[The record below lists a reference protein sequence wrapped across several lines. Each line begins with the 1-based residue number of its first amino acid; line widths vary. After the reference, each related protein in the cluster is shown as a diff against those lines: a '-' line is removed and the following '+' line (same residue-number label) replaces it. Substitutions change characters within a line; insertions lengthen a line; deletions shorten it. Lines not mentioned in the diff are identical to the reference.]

1 MMNRIRMRVERGR
14 TWLGL
19 TGLALCACS
28 PQALRP
34 VPSTGSAPEK
44 ASETALSGE
53 DTLEKP
59 AHPKATA
66 LCPPDMVFV
75 EGGRL
80 APVGRKFPKRMIN
93 GSTGAVER
101 VLEPDPEYVA
111 SFCMDRHMVRL
122 EDYARCVAQGACK
135 RIPCMADG
143 TTLEIECD
151 HDVELEGFVAHAW
164 IWHARSYCRHEGK
177 RLAHYRQWDYAA
189 HGVDSRRY
197 PWGGE
202 VRHAGDGQECSSF
215 GGIVR
220 QPCNWK
226 GAPRDITPF
235 GVEDLASWSEITDGQ
250 GRFICPRTAGFHMHA
265 GRAPEFVRGAFR
277 CTWTDF
283 PPGHPGNAEP
293 GDRQLFRSPKGSG
306 AARAGDGKVADAAK
320 PKQIAS
326 EAQVTETAKPEQ
338 AKQPAGKAEQKKDE
352 RDARDAAARE
362 ARCPP
367 EMAFLQGGELERM
380 DGTKVTVA
388 PFCMD
393 RYEVSREHYMRCM
406 SEGNC
411 TAIPCVGRPDTP
423 GDFPVECAHWS
434 QARDYCAAMDKRLP
448 NSAEWYFAAGGFD
461 GRRFP
466 WGDGRADPEEK
477 DQVCF
482 WRRHRGPCPIGQSPK
497 DRTPH
502 GIYDLAASA
511 QEWSADDAPIAG
523 RKYLHG
529 GASYVHFDWLLGNQ
543 FTLGVEPD
551 ATYAGFRCAR
561 SVRK

>member
-1 MMNRIRMRVERGR
+1 MKRIRMRVERGR
-14 TWLGL
+14 NWLAL
-19 TGLALCACS
+19 AGLALCVCS
-28 PQALRP
+28 PQGVRP
-34 VPSTGSAPEK
+34 VPSTVRPEK
-44 ASETALSGE
+44 TSEEPSSPTG
-53 DTLEKP
+53 
-59 AHPKATA
+59 TA

-80 APVGRKFPKRMIN
+80 APKA
-93 GSTGAVER
+93 GSIPSHRIRCCDGAR
-101 VLEPDPEYVA
+101 VAVPEPDPEYVA
-111 SFCMDRHMVRL
+111 SFCVDRQMVTL
-122 EDYARCVAQGACK
+122 EEYEQCVAQGVCSPLK
-135 RIPCMADG
+135 CLEDRISG
-143 TTLEIECD
+143 EIECG
-151 HDVELEGFVAHAW
+151 HDTALEGFVARAW
-164 IWHARSYCRHEGK
+164 IWQARSFCRNQGK
-177 RLAHYRQWDYAA
+177 QLTDFRQWDYAL
-189 HGVDSRRY
+189 GGYDSRLY

-202 VRHAGDGQECSSF
+202 VRHMGDGQECRPF
-215 GGIVR
+215 GRIVVY
-220 QPCNWK
+220 PCTWSR
-226 GAPRDITPF
+226 APRDITPF
-235 GVEDLASWSEITDGQ
+235 GVEGLSQWAEIADGQ
-250 GRFICPRTAGFHMHA
+250 GDSVWPRSAGRRTYP
-265 GRAPEFVRGAFR
+265 GRAPEFVREAFR

-293 GDRQLFRSPKGSG
+293 GDRQLFRSPKGPG
-306 AARAGDGKVADAAK
+306 AAGSGDGKVADAAE
-320 PKQIAS
+320 PKQAAG
-326 EAQVTETAKPEQ
+326 EAKVAETAKSEQ
-338 AKQPAGKAEQKKDE
+338 AKQPMGKAEQKDDE
-352 RDARDAAARE
+352 RDPRDAAARE

-380 DGTKVTVA
+380 DGTRVTVA

-393 RYEVSREHYMRCM
+393 KYEVSREHYMRCM
-406 SEGNC
+406 SEGSC

-466 WGDGRADPEEK
+466 WGDDRPDPEEK
-477 DQVCF
+477 DQVCYR
-482 WRRHRGPCPIGQSPK
+482 RRHRGPCPIGQSPK

-529 GASYVHFDWLLGNQ
+529 GASYVYYDWLLGNQ
-543 FTLGVEPD
+543 FSLGVEPD